1 MRGLALVVEL
11 LAQAIL
17 ELARHLARVDLLSH
31 HVTTDPDHGRD
42 QRPDV
47 LQILDDGFLDAGESA
62 AARFKRSEAYYY
74 FTRGTDMTV
83 GENGAIGRYSYQG
96 SAYNGALLNSN
107 QNYAS
112 ISFNGND
119 GIYEAVGQ
127 FYLDG
132 LDGGYLVAIA
142 RSDDN
147 SALSISDGEA
157 AITAITAV
165 PEASSIAL
173 LTLGAAGVLARRRR
187 AA

>member
-1 MRGLALVVEL
+1 
-11 LAQAIL
+11 
-17 ELARHLARVDLLSH
+17 
-31 HVTTDPDHGRD
+31 
-42 QRPDV
+42 
-47 LQILDDGFLDAGESA
+47 
-62 AARFKRSEAYYY
+62 
-74 FTRGTDMTV
+74 MTV

-142 RSDDN
+142 RNDDN

-165 PEASSIAL
+165 PEPSSIAL
-173 LTLGAAGVLARRRR
+173 LALGAAGVLARRR
-187 AA
+187 AVA